1 MISNLLGLGFSNR
14 CTHKTII
21 GLCVILLCAPFT
33 SIAQI
38 SFTNASNSISFD
50 FSAAGTPASVGTNTG
65 TVFAASG
72 FSPNPTNANA
82 GRLNSNA
89 WSVRGISDGALNFGG
104 TVTSGDA
111 ARGTVATAQTTGGV
125 YAYIGTP
132 ATTTNPM
139 LMIQPAASDFNT
151 GSLVLRF
158 RNDGT
163 TPITAVQLT
172 YDVYVRNDQARSTSL
187 RINRSIDDV
196 TYTNESAFDYN
207 TPDAASPA
215 PVSVVSAGTFSHNMT
230 DFDVPE
236 TYFGYIQWEIED
248 FSGTGGR
255 DEIFLDN
262 IQITVTYAAPCTP
275 PAVQTTISSLSG
287 IGPQQATINYIRP
300 GGTGGFLAVM
310 VENALLSQDPINS
323 VVYTANANFGAG
335 QAVGNGFVVYNGN
348 APTGNFTVYN
358 LNPGTNYRI
367 YLFEYNT
374 VSNPC
379 YKKVSP
385 AVSLFSTT
393 TPVTNAAGYFRSRIT
408 GNWNVASSWESANAL
423 GGPWVTADLKP
434 TSAAAGIDIRTGHT
448 ITLTANESA
457 RLLSVAGTLTSTN
470 AASGGWVLNLVDATG
485 NDLIV
490 SSGGVLE
497 LFGNSPINSSV
508 NTATT
513 ARIEG
518 GGLIRVQANYLPSQA
533 DDFAYLPG
541 RAAFLTD
548 AVFEWNT
555 NAFTPQSV
563 ITPGP
568 TALTYFNP
576 AVATE
581 YPIFRMNQTTNFQI
595 GGGAATTINGHFEN
609 NADNAFQFAGIKTF
623 RDGISGTGKLIQLS
637 GCGEFRIHGPNAR
650 LGGTGTLELNSTAG
664 LAIYAGTTRLISNKT
679 IDNNN
684 VNVNSGARLNCET
697 YIISGTTN
705 FSLLSGGRLGMG
717 SPDGITTGAAG
728 NIQTSGR
735 NFNTGAEYYYMGPG
749 NQASGNALPATVARL
764 DAVSSDGGTLTL
776 TGSVTVTSALYF
788 NYNASLNIGNNNTLT
803 LPGAINYI
811 APTGGLIGF
820 TGTSSSELVLSSSAT
835 QNLYFK
841 SGAALGKLIINKPN
855 QFATLHANSSGVD
868 IYTGIEFNPANL
880 GGLNLNN
887 RPVTLKSTYT
897 QTAYLGRI
905 YGTLSNAS
913 NITVERFIPSGIDH
927 DKSWQFLN
935 VPLAV
940 NATPTIHTAWQEGA
954 TFPNDNP
961 NPGFGTMITGN
972 VTGATNPLIGFDA
985 YTLAG
990 ATIKTFDEAT
1000 ETWINSVVN
1009 TKNTP
1014 VINSRGYMV
1023 FVRGDR
1029 SVTTFNAPANSTI
1042 LRATGRVHDN
1052 AAYLPPVATVT
1063 ANRFQSVGNP
1073 YASAID
1079 FTLLARTGGVGS
1091 TFYVWDPLLNGYY
1104 GLGGFQTI
1112 SSATGYVPS
1121 PGGTTNYPT
1130 GVPVTTIESG
1140 QAFLVYATASA
1151 GSVSFEEADKVTTSD
1166 NVFRPQM
1173 PPVPMLQATLFTEQ
1187 GLIADGNTVVFKN
1200 RYSNAYDGEDALKHL
1215 NNGENFYVSLKLGNK
1230 MLAVETRKSPRIGD
1244 TIHYGIRNLKNG
1256 QYRMQ
1261 FNVPA
1266 GARIQSAGNSSRFLR
1281 AILVDRFT
1289 GTRTPVNLEGETTLT
1304 FEVTSAPA
1312 SKQEGRFYLVF
1323 TGIEAPAP
1331 PPVYAETGK
1340 PSPELMAGPNPITGY
1355 YIDIVLND
1363 FQEDVYSISIIN
1375 SVGKTIYQT
1384 TLAGPSSGRFVHPD
1398 GEEQKTTVGEAT
1410 GQVIRWSVVS
1420 NLEVQD
1426 YKVSGLNVKFTPSY
1440 ILYLLPEDLQI

>member
-33 SIAQI
+33 ITAQI
-38 SFTNASNSISFD
+38 SFTNASNSISID

-310 VENALLSQDPINS
+310 VENAVLSQTPINS
-323 VVYTANANFGAG
+323 VVYTANANFGSG
-335 QAVGNGFVVYNGN
+335 QALGNGFVVYNGN

-358 LNPGTNYRI
+358 LNPATNYRI

-457 RLLSVAGTLTSTN
+457 RLLSIAGTLTSTN

-485 NDLIV
+485 TDLTI

-497 LFGNSPINSSV
+497 LFGNSPINNLV

-513 ARIEG
+513 ARVEG
-518 GGLIRVQANYLPSQA
+518 GGLVRVQANHPPSQA
-533 DDFAYLPG
+533 DDFAHLEG
-541 RAAFLTD
+541 RSAFLTN

-555 NAFTPQSV
+555 NSFTPSSSGL
-563 ITPGP
+563 I
-568 TALTYFNP
+568 YFNP
-576 AVATE
+576 GVTTE

-595 GGGAATTINGHFEN
+595 GGGSATTFNGHFEN
-609 NADNAFQFAGIKTF
+609 NADNSFQFAGVKIF
-623 RDGISGTGKLIQLS
+623 RDGISGTGKLIQLT
-637 GCGEFRIHGPNAR
+637 GCGEFRISGTNAR
-650 LGGTGTLELNSTAG
+650 LGGSGILELN
-664 LAIYAGTTRLISNKT
+664 GTTGLVITVGTTTLISNKT

-684 VNVNSGARLNCET
+684 VNVNSAARLNCGT
-697 YIISGTTN
+697 FTLSGTTN

-717 SPDGITTGAAG
+717 SPNGITTGATG
-728 NIQTSGR
+728 NIQTTGR

-749 NQASGNALPATVARL
+749 NQTSGNALPSTVARL

-776 TGSVTVTSALYF
+776 SGSVTVTNTLFF
-788 NYNASLNIGNNNTLT
+788 NNNASLNIGNNNILT
-803 LPGAINYI
+803 LPGSISYG

-820 TGTSSSELVLSSSAT
+820 TGTPSSELVLSSGALQT
-835 QNLYFK
+835 LYFK
-841 SGAALGKLIINKPN
+841 TGAALGKLVINKSA
-855 QFATLHANSSGVD
+855 QFATLNTNSAGVD

-935 VPLAV
+935 VPLSA

-954 TFPNDNP
+954 TFPNDDP

-972 VTGATNPLIGFDA
+972 VAGATNLPIGFDA
-985 YTLAG
+985 FTSAG
-990 ATIKTFDEAT
+990 ASIKTFDEAT
-1000 ETWINSVVN
+1000 EAWMNSVVN
-1009 TKNTP
+1009 TKSTP

-1029 SVTTFNAPANSTI
+1029 SVTTYNAPANSTV

-1052 AAYLPPVATVT
+1052 AGYLPPVATVT

-1073 YASAID
+1073 YASTVD

-1091 TFYVWDPLLNGYY
+1091 VFYVWDPLMNGYY

-1140 QAFLVYATASA
+1140 QAFLVYATGSA
-1151 GSVSFEEADKVTTSD
+1151 GTVSFEEADKVTSSE

-1173 PPVPMLQATLFTEQ
+1173 PPVPMLQATLFTAQ
-1187 GLIADGNTVVFKN
+1187 GLIADGNTVVFQN
-1200 RYSNAYDGEDALKHL
+1200 RFSNGYDGQDALKHL
-1215 NNGENFYVSLKLGNK
+1215 NSGENFYVNLKQGNK
-1230 MLAVETRKSPRIGD
+1230 ILAVETRKDPRMGD
-1244 TIHYGIRNLKNG
+1244 TIHYGIRNLKIG
-1256 QYRMQ
+1256 RYRMQ
-1261 FNVPA
+1261 FNVPS

-1289 GTRTPVNLEGETTLT
+1289 GTRTPVNLEGETTLNI
-1304 FEVTSAPA
+1304 EVTSEAA

-1323 TGIEAPAP
+1323 TGTEDSAPHPAY
-1331 PPVYAETGK
+1331 VETGK
-1340 PSPELMAGPNPITGY
+1340 SIPELMAGPNPITGNHL
-1355 YIDIVLND
+1355 DIILSD
-1363 FQEDVYSISIIN
+1363 FQEDVYNISIIN
-1375 SVGKTIYQT
+1375 SVGKTVYQT
-1384 TLAGPSSGRFVHPD
+1384 TVRVHEKQGRLRWNMPSHLPGGSYTLMVRNRK
-1398 GEEQKTTVGEAT
+1398 Q
-1410 GQVIRWSVVS
+1410 QW
-1420 NLEVQD
+1420 
-1426 YKVSGLNVKFTPSY
+1426 VKH
-1440 ILYLLPEDLQI
+1440 LVR

>member
-1 MISNLLGLGFSNR
+1 MISRLLGLIPGNG
-14 CTHKTII
+14 CTHKRIVS
-21 GLCVILLCAPFT
+21 LWVLLLCAPFT

-50 FSAAGTPASVGTNTG
+50 FSALGTPASVGTNPG
-65 TVFAASG
+65 TVFAGAG
-72 FSPNPTNANA
+72 FSPNPTNP
-82 GRLNSNA
+82 GRLNSNT
-89 WSVRGISDGALNFGG
+89 WSVRGVNTPVTNMDFGQ
-104 TVTSGDA
+104 TQTSGDY
-111 ARGTVATAQTTGGV
+111 ARGSVATAQTTGGV

-132 ATTTNPM
+132 ANTTNPM
-139 LMIQPAASDFNT
+139 LMIQQSDDDFT
-151 GSLVLRF
+151 DGSLILRF

-172 YDVYVRNDQARSTSL
+172 YDVWVRNDQARSTSL

-230 DFDVPE
+230 GFDVPE
-236 TYFGYIQWEIED
+236 TYFGYIEWEFD
-248 FSGTGGR
+248 DVSGTGGR

-262 IQITVTYAAPCTP
+262 IQITVTYASPCTP
-275 PAVQTTISSLSG
+275 PAVQTTISSVSG
-287 IGPQQATINYIRP
+287 IGPQQATINYTRP
-300 GGTGGFLAVM
+300 VGTNGFLAVM
-310 VENALLSQDPINS
+310 VENAVLSQNPINS
-323 VVYTANANFGAG
+323 VVYTANANFGSG
-335 QAVGNGFVVYNGN
+335 QALGNGFVVYNGN

-358 LNPGTNYRI
+358 LNPATNYRI

-393 TPVTNAAGYFRSRIT
+393 TPVTNAAGYFRSRTT
-408 GNWNVASSWESANAL
+408 GNWNVASSWESANAI

-448 ITLTANESA
+448 ITLTVNESA
-457 RLLSVAGTLTSTN
+457 RLLSIAGTLTSTN
-470 AASGGWVLNLVDATG
+470 ASSGGWVLNLVDATG
-485 NDLIV
+485 TDLTV

-497 LFGNSPINSSV
+497 LFGNSPINNLV

-518 GGLIRVQANYLPSQA
+518 GGLVRVQANHPPSQA
-533 DDFAYLPG
+533 DDFAHLAG

-555 NAFTPQSV
+555 NSFTPSSSGL
-563 ITPGP
+563 I
-568 TALTYFNP
+568 YFNP
-576 AVATE
+576 AVPTE
-581 YPIFRMNQTTNFQI
+581 SPIFRMNQTTNFQI
-595 GGGAATTINGHFEN
+595 GGGSATTINGHFEN
-609 NADNAFQFAGIKTF
+609 NADNAFQFAGLKTF
-623 RDGISGTGKLIQLS
+623 RDGISGTGKLIQLP
-637 GCGEFRIHGPNAR
+637 GCGEFRISGTNAR
-650 LGGTGTLELNSTAG
+650 LGGTGTLELNGTNG
-664 LAIYAGTTRLISNKT
+664 LVITGGVTTLISNKT

-684 VNVNSGARLNCET
+684 VNVNSAARLNCGT
-697 YIISGTTN
+697 FTLLGTTN
-705 FSLLSGGRLGMG
+705 FSVLSGGRLGMG
-717 SPDGITTGAAG
+717 SPNGITTGATG
-728 NIQTSGR
+728 NIQTTGR

-749 NQASGNALPATVARL
+749 NQTSGNALPSTVARL

-776 TGSVTVTSALYF
+776 SGSVTVTSRITF
-788 NYNASLNIGNNNTLT
+788 SNNASLNIGNNNTLA
-803 LPGAINYI
+803 LPGDVFNISPI
-811 APTGGLIGF
+811 TPGIIGI
-820 TGTSSSELVLSSSAT
+820 TGTPTSDLVLSGTTAQT
-835 QNLYFK
+835 LYFK
-841 SGAALGKLIINKPN
+841 TGAALGKFILNKSAAVFVTVQN
-855 QFATLHANSSGVD
+855 QSAGVD
-868 IYTGIEFNPANL
+868 IYTGIEFNPANS

-935 VPLAV
+935 VPLSA

-954 TFPNDNP
+954 AFPNDNP

-985 YTLAG
+985 YTVAG
-990 ATIKTFDEAT
+990 ATIKTFDDAT
-1000 ETWINSVVN
+1000 ETWVNNVVN

-1079 FTLLARTGGVGS
+1079 FTLLARTGGVGNV
-1091 TFYVWDPLLNGYY
+1091 FYVWDPLLNGYY

-1140 QAFLVYATASA
+1140 QAFLVYATGSA
-1151 GSVSFEEADKVTTSD
+1151 GTVSFEEADKVTSSE

-1187 GLIADGNTVVFKN
+1187 GLIADGNTVVFQN
-1200 RYSNAYDGEDALKHL
+1200 RYSNGYDGQDALKHL
-1215 NNGENFYVSLKLGNK
+1215 NNGENFYVNLKQGNK
-1230 MLAVETRKSPRIGD
+1230 MLAVETRKAPRMGD
-1244 TIHYGIRNLKNG
+1244 TIHYGIRNLKIG
-1256 QYRMQ
+1256 RYRMQ

-1384 TLAGPSSGRFVHPD
+1384 TLRVH
-1398 GEEQKTTVGEAT
+1398 EKQRRL
-1410 GQVIRWSVVS
+1410 RW
-1420 NLEVQD
+1420 
-1426 YKVSGLNVKFTPSY
+1426 NVPAH
-1440 ILYLLPEDLQI
+1440 LPGGFYTLMVRNRKQQWVKQLVR